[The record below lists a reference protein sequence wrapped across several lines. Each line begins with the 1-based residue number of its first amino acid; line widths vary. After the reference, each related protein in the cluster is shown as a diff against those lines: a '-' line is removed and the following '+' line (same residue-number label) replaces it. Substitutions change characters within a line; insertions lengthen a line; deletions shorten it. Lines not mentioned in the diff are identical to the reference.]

1 MSSGRLLEP
10 GGNVRSRWMAIR
22 VETHDR
28 TRGMWGLVNFQDPPL
43 RRVLLYPAAVG
54 TSVYQVSV
62 YRISVYRVSG
72 RIGQHTFRRRRS
84 CSSQT
89 VHHTFCRRSQ
99 AIQSRHNLLPTPTT
113 PSASAE
119 AEGFSVRRR
128 MLTMPTCM
136 ASMQVQPENRG
147 SQRNPTARANH
158 PRACARTILVRD
170 PLHMRRSSCATVL
183 VRNRPHTDSWSCI
196 RFHRAL
202 FFVRDRPHTRRPPL
216 ACIRHQSQIERRDE
230 HADSYDAPRHAH
242 HLDHVKIHDETRS
255 PRAAMPGHAV
265 SWRIRAS
272 RL

>member
-54 TSVYQVSV
+54 TSVYHVSV
-62 YRISVYRVSG
+62 YRISVYRVSW
-72 RIGQHTFRRRRS
+72 RIGQHTFRRRRP

-147 SQRNPTARANH
+147 SQRNQTARANH

-170 PLHMRRSSCATVL
+170 PLHMRRSSFATVL
-183 VRNRPHTDSWSCI
+183 VRHRPRAQPSSHRLVVLHTISPGTVLRTRPSSHSTVPTHMHPSSVANRK
-196 RFHRAL
+196 
-202 FFVRDRPHTRRPPL
+202 TRR
-216 ACIRHQSQIERRDE
+216 ARRQLRCT
-230 HADSYDAPRHAH
+230 P
-242 HLDHVKIHDETRS
+242 
-255 PRAAMPGHAV
+255 PRAPP
-265 SWRIRAS
+265 RPRQDT
-272 RL
+272 

>member
-62 YRISVYRVSG
+62 YRISVYRVSW
-72 RIGQHTFRRRRS
+72 RIGQHTFRRRRP

-147 SQRNPTARANH
+147 SQRNQTARANH
-158 PRACARTILVRD
+158 PRACA
-170 PLHMRRSSCATVL
+170 
-183 VRNRPHTDSWSCI
+183 
-196 RFHRAL
+196 
-202 FFVRDRPHTRRPPL
+202 
-216 ACIRHQSQIERRDE
+216 
-230 HADSYDAPRHAH
+230 
-242 HLDHVKIHDETRS
+242 
-255 PRAAMPGHAV
+255 
-265 SWRIRAS
+265 
-272 RL
+272 